1 MFGAFPGPA
10 ALTCFAGGFAMFPS
24 GSLEM
29 NKSTKN
35 RLMDHHRR
43 KTAALSGR
51 PIADGRG
58 PAKTAFGGSL
68 GFDNGSP
75 SNVSV
80 RELEAYFDE
89 AWRMVGSDRNSW
101 DE

>member
-10 ALTCFAGGFAMFPS
+10 ARACFAGVLAMSPA

-35 RLMDHHRR
+35 RPMDHQRR
-43 KTAALSGR
+43 KAAALRDR
-51 PIADGRG
+51 PVAHGRG
-58 PAKTAFGGSL
+58 AAKAFGGSL
-68 GFDNGSP
+68 SFDSGSP

-80 RELEAYFDE
+80 RELETYFDE
-89 AWRMVGSDRNSW
+89 SWRMIGSDRSSW